1 MGLITKHYCK
11 LKNNSLEF
19 YLPSGKFTIE
29 SDVSAFVD
37 VLDLCDGS
45 LEYDEI
51 IQNTVSEKEIS
62 IQVLDHLIANKIVVK
77 IKDWIKYDYDLTMFP
92 DIKPVKEYENNNS
105 YILKPHI
112 ENTKSIN
119 GEARLTNIADIISV
133 RKSTRDYINEPINTC
148 SLNEILKCVSK
159 HSVPSP
165 GGYAVYEVLVCVHR
179 DDTDI
184 SKGWHWYNQKNQT
197 LDKLKT
203 PYSEQSLKRI
213 HEDEFILHNVTYSVY
228 LVAQL
233 ESHFQKYGNRGLK
246 FVFAEGG
253 SLLQNAYLCAAEMGI
268 GIVALGGFD
277 EKFLLQYLNFETP
290 WIVPFSFVLGKS
302 SNDKAYSK
310 KNNQLKENIDLL
322 KKSLISEGYIKNT
335 QIQKWDENNNP
346 LVSCSTE
353 FVIEGYSDFGFGT
366 ANTTAL
372 SLLKSLVETH
382 ERVASSQPHFTVN
395 TRADKLDSYIDPN
408 MVYKRSIDYVNK
420 YSLYKF
426 STSDINLW
434 LEGHDYLE
442 EKSTMTLVDTV
453 FYPVSKNYL
462 GREPFIYGNSSGVGA
477 HFEPHLAKQS
487 ALFEILERDALMV
500 TWFSKR
506 PVLRLDYR
514 SLESSICSLIEKHNK
529 LGVEVI
535 ILDISIHI
543 PTFLV
548 VFINKSS
555 QPHFTS
561 GASSNLNSDQALKK
575 AFQEAE
581 FNYLSW
587 REYGQ
592 FKAVNKDDIVQPTD
606 HHMFYCDLSRLD
618 SLRWLTDSQIT
629 TYTHK
634 ECEIE
639 TLLDEYNPWFF
650 QIKSKLAPSLYVYRC
665 LCDNLAKISFGS
677 ELQFLPD
684 QRMKSLGMKINA
696 SQLKTPHFFS

>member
-1 MGLITKHYCK
+1 MGLIAKYYCK
-11 LKNNSLEF
+11 LNKNSLVF

-29 SDVSAFVD
+29 SDVSAFAD

-45 LEYDEI
+45 LEYNEI
-51 IQNTVSEKEIS
+51 IQNADSENEIS
-62 IQVLDHLIANKIVVK
+62 LQVLDHLIENKIVVK
-77 IKDWIKYDYDLTMFP
+77 IQDWLKNDYDLTMFP
-92 DIKPVKEYENNNS
+92 DIKPILEYENHNS
-105 YILKPHI
+105 YLLEPHI
-112 ENTKSIN
+112 EKTKLIN
-119 GEARLTNIADIISV
+119 EEARLTNITDIISA
-133 RKSTRDYINEPINTC
+133 RKSTRDFVNEPIDTC
-148 SLNEILKCVSK
+148 SLIEILKNISK

-165 GGYAVYEVLVCVHR
+165 GGYAVYEVVICVHR
-179 DDTDI
+179 DDTNLC
-184 SKGWHWYNQKNQT
+184 KGWYWYNQQT
-197 LDKLKT
+197 QGLDKLLL

-213 HEDEFILHNVTYSVY
+213 HEDEFILDNVTFSVY
-228 LVAQL
+228 LLAQL

-253 SLLQNAYLCAAEMGI
+253 SLLQNAYLCAAELDI

-277 EKFLLQYLNFETP
+277 EKFLLKSLNFKNP

-302 SNDKAYSK
+302 SNNKNYSE
-310 KNNQLKENIDLL
+310 KNNQLQRNIALL
-322 KKSLISEGYIKNT
+322 KKSLISEGYIKTT

-353 FVIEGYSDFGFGT
+353 FIIDGNSDFGFGT
-366 ANTTAL
+366 ANTSAL

-382 ERVASSQPHFTVN
+382 ERVACSQPHFTVSA
-395 TRADKLDSYIDPN
+395 TADNLKNYIDPN
-408 MVYKRSIDYVNK
+408 TVFKRSANYVNH
-420 YSLYKF
+420 YDLYKF
-426 STSDINLW
+426 CTSDTNFWI
-434 LEGHDYLE
+434 EGHDYLE

-453 FYPVSKNYL
+453 FYPVSENFL
-462 GREPFIYGNSSGVGA
+462 GRNPFIYGNSSGVGA
-477 HFEPHLAKQS
+477 HFESHLAKQS
-487 ALFEILERDALMV
+487 ALFENLERDALMV

-506 PVLRLDYR
+506 PVPRMDYK
-514 SLESSICSLIEKHNK
+514 SVESSVYSKIEKYNCI
-529 LGVEVI
+529 GVEVI
-535 ILDISIHI
+535 ILDISLHI

-587 REYGQ
+587 REYGK
-592 FKAVNKDDIVQPTD
+592 FKVVNKDDIVQPTD

-665 LCDNLAKISFGS
+665 LCDNLAKISFGG